1 MVQMYLFRG
10 PGKRRSRAPG
20 RREAGLAALF
30 LLAMVGVYVYT
41 GRVTAPPDVVWPR
54 VPEELPG
61 PPAASPGADASAPA
75 AGAAVQAGGAPA
87 AGGRAEGAAGA
98 ATAPARAGVRPEAPG
113 APASLPAGAAAPD
126 LPATAPETLS
136 LPVEGRVGAGFGWT
150 FSRTMGDWR
159 YHSGLDLPA
168 PEGTPVRAA
177 AAGRVRRV
185 RQSREWGWEI
195 TVDHGG
201 GLATRYAGCRSA
213 RVKPGSAVEAAEI
226 LGEVGGD
233 GLYEVAEG
241 PHLHFEVL
249 RGATPRDP
257 RDYLR

>member
-1 MVQMYLFRG
+1 MQMYIFRG
-10 PGKRRSRAPG
+10 PGKRRNRAPG
-20 RREAGLAALF
+20 RREAVLAALF

-41 GRVTAPPDVVWPR
+41 GRVTAPPEVFWPR

-61 PPAASPGADASAPA
+61 PPAAPP
-75 AGAAVQAGGAPA
+75 
-87 AGGRAEGAAGA
+87 EAGA
-98 ATAPARAGVRPEAPG
+98 AT
-113 APASLPAGAAAPD
+113 PAGAAAQGGARTGGGAGAEGETAGETAASHSPDASRPSATAQAAAPD
-126 LPATAPETLS
+126 LPATAPERLS
-136 LPVEGRVGAGFGWT
+136 PPVEGRAGAGFGWAL
-150 FSRTMGDWR
+150 SPTMGDWR
-159 YHSGLDLPA
+159 YHPGLDFPA

-213 RVKPGSAVEAAEI
+213 RVKPGSAVEAGEI

-233 GLYEVAEG
+233 GLYEVEEG

-249 RGATPRDP
+249 MGATPRNP
-257 RDYLR
+257 RVYLR